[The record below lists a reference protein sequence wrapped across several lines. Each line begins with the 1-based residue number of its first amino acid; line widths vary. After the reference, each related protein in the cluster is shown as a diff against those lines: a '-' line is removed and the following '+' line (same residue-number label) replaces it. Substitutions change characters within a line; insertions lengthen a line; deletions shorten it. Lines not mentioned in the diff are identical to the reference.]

1 MEVINGRTHVFSL
14 AVKDNAG
21 AAVNLTGKTLK
32 FSVKR
37 NARDTDANA
46 VMVLSTPGSGIA
58 VVSAANGT
66 ATLTIAPANTS
77 GLENFD
83 QFCRYELVL
92 KDGTA
97 VYPLDAGSFVIRA
110 NQLTTP

>member
-1 MEVINGRTHVFSL
+1 MEVTNGRTHIFSI

-21 AAVNLTGKTLK
+21 AAVNLTDKTLK

-37 NARDTDANA
+37 NPRDADVDA
-46 VMVLSTPGSGIA
+46 VMVLSSPSSGIA
-58 VVSAANGT
+58 IVSAAGGT

-97 VYPLDAGSFVIRA
+97 VYPLDAGAFVIRA